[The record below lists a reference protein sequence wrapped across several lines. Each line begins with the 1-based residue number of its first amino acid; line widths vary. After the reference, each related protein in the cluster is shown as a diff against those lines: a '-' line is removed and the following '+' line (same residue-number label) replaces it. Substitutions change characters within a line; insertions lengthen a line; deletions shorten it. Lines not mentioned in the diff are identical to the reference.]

1 MEVSMKFSGLKTFGF
16 VGFFA
21 LVVSCSSTTGT
32 TDEEYEAGSSSR
44 LSSSSIASSSSKTIV
59 PVADSSLV
67 DTSLAAPTGLTA
79 TELDGS
85 WILSWN
91 YTDNVKNPAKAF
103 SVQVLD
109 LDVEGEP
116 AWKELSQTI
125 HDVYRYRIGRQAS
138 TYLYYRVAAL
148 GGDGSRSRY
157 SEEVLVQVNADEVVD
172 ESSSSAADPLNAPTG
187 LVATELDGVW
197 LLSWN
202 YENNKKNPVD
212 SFAIEVLDM
221 EVEGVP
227 SWKSFATTA
236 PDVYRFRV
244 GKLSGK
250 YLFYRVAA
258 RNASG
263 ELSAYS
269 DEVMIQVSDEA
280 VESSSSSAVSPVAS
294 PTGLSASQIDGD
306 WILSWNYKDETAN
319 PASKFVVQM
328 LDLENASDWKDVA
341 EVSSTVQ
348 LYRIG
353 TPRYAYFYY
362 RVAAENAA
370 GERSAYSDKIL
381 VNLTQTAVSAP
392 VIGGTEV
399 LSKKKTRLL
408 YWTFASS
415 SVFPVKGFVIDQLDL
430 ATNAWKNL
438 GQVDAATLRYEIGL
452 STEDRH
458 FRVRAYSANEDTLA
472 SSAYTVSAETLPA
485 PSGLSAFR
493 VAPSVWQLTWD
504 YSQNAL
510 REETGFLVQTSAD
523 GNANWTVASKVSA
536 GILYYYASGN
546 GNLEKYFRIAAYDAE
561 DTTNYT
567 SSLQLVAN
575 TDEIAYRNDMQPTTP
590 TVAVSVISQKASGF
604 VNGDTVET
612 EFVDTLDYALSINSG
627 FTNKNI
633 LLSEYTDTVYYE
645 VRWYT
650 ESPNSAVTESI
661 EVDRLATKYSNIE
674 GHLEIP
680 TLKRG
685 TKDEPKSGYTC
696 GDKIQNLY
704 GQLRIVWKDTN
715 DVTDYSEW
723 TDPQK
728 AGRVCAE

>member
-1 MEVSMKFSGLKTFGF
+1 MKFFGLKTFCV
-16 VGFFA
+16 VGVLA
-21 LVVSCSSTTGT
+21 LAVSCSSTTGSSN
-32 TDEEYEAGSSSR
+32 DDYDYEASSSSAFP
-44 LSSSSIASSSSKTIV
+44 SSSSIASSSSKAIV
-59 PVADSSLV
+59 PAADSSRI

-91 YTDNVKNPAKAF
+91 YTDNAKNPAKAF

-109 LDVEGEP
+109 LEVEGSP
-116 AWKELSQTI
+116 AWKELAQTI
-125 HDVYRYRIGRQAS
+125 HDVYRYRIGRQTS
-138 TYLYYRVAAL
+138 SYLYYRVAAL
-148 GGDGSRSRY
+148 SEDGSRSQY
-157 SEEVLVQVNADEVVD
+157 SEEVLVQVNASDVVLG
-172 ESSSSAADPLNAPTG
+172 SSSSATEPLNAPTA

-212 SFAIEVLDM
+212 SFALEVLDM

-227 SWKSFATTA
+227 SWKVFAATA

-244 GKLSGK
+244 GKLPGK

-258 RNASG
+258 RNSSG
-263 ELSAYS
+263 ELSGYS
-269 DEVMIQVSDEA
+269 NEVMIQVSDEA
-280 VESSSSSAVSPVAS
+280 EESSSSSAVSQVAS
-294 PTGLSASQIDGD
+294 PTGLSVTQIDGD

-328 LDLENASDWKDVA
+328 LDLENAADWKDVA
-341 EVSSTVQ
+341 EISSTVQ

-370 GERSAYSDKIL
+370 GARSAYSDKIL
-381 VNLTQTAVSAP
+381 VNLTQTTVSAP
-392 VIGGTEV
+392 VIEGTEV

-408 YWTFASS
+408 CWTFATS
-415 SVFPVKGFVIDQLDL
+415 SVFPVKGFIIDQLDL
-430 ATNAWKNL
+430 ATNSWKSL
-438 GQVDAATLRYEIGL
+438 GQVEASTQRYEIGL

-458 FRVRAYSANEDTLA
+458 FRIRAYSTNEDTL
-472 SSAYTVSAETLPA
+472 SSSTYTVSAEKLSA

-510 REETGFLVQTSAD
+510 REESGFLVQTSA
-523 GNANWTVASKVSA
+523 NESANWTVASEVSS

-546 GNLEKYFRIAAYDAE
+546 GNLEKYFRIAAYDAA

-575 TDEIAYRNDMQPTTP
+575 TEEIAYRNDMQPTTP
-590 TVAVSVISQKASGF
+590 SVTVSVISQKTSGF

-650 ESPNSAVTESI
+650 ESPNSAVKESI
-661 EVDRLATKYSNIE
+661 EVDRLATKYSNIAD
-674 GHLEIP
+674 HLEIP
-680 TLKRG
+680 TLNRG
-685 TKDEPKSGYTC
+685 TKDEPKSGYSC
-696 GDKIQNLY
+696 NKIQNLY

-715 DVTDYSEW
+715 GVTDYSEW

-728 AGRVCAE
+728 AGRVCVE

>member
-1 MEVSMKFSGLKTFGF
+1 MKFLGLKIFG
-16 VGFFA
+16 GIGLFA
-21 LVVSCSSTTGT
+21 LAVSCSSTTGT
-32 TDEEYEAGSSSR
+32 SGEDYEASSSSQ
-44 LSSSSIASSSSKTIV
+44 LSSSAVASSSSKAII
-59 PVADSSLV
+59 PEADSSRI

-91 YTDNVKNPAKAF
+91 YTDNAKNPAKAF

-109 LDVEGEP
+109 LEVEGEP
-116 AWKELSQTI
+116 VWKELAQTI
-125 HDVYRYRIGRQAS
+125 HDVYRYRIGWQAS

-148 GGDGSRSRY
+148 GEDGSRSKY
-157 SEEVLVQVNADEVVD
+157 SEEVLVQVDASEIVD
-172 ESSSSAADPLNAPTG
+172 DSSSSAAEPLNAPTG
-187 LVATELDGVW
+187 LSATELDGVW

-212 SFAIEVLDM
+212 SFALEVLDM

-227 SWKSFATTA
+227 SWKVFAATA

-244 GKLSGK
+244 GKLPGK

-258 RNASG
+258 RNSSG
-263 ELSAYS
+263 ELSGYS
-269 DEVMIQVSDEA
+269 NEVMIQVSDEA
-280 VESSSSSAVSPVAS
+280 EESSSSSAVSQVAS
-294 PTGLSASQIDGD
+294 PTGLSVTQIDGD

-328 LDLENASDWKDVA
+328 LDLENAADWKDVA
-341 EVSSTVQ
+341 EISSTVQ

-370 GERSAYSDKIL
+370 GARSAYSDKIL
-381 VNLTQTAVSAP
+381 VNLTQTSVSAP
-392 VIGGTEV
+392 VIEGTEV
-399 LSKKKTRLL
+399 LSKKKSRLL
-408 YWTFASS
+408 YWTFAAS
-415 SVFPVKGFVIDQLDL
+415 SVFPVKGFVVEQLDL
-430 ATNAWKNL
+430 ATNSWDQL
-438 GQVDAATLRYEIGL
+438 GQVDAATMRYEIGL
-452 STEDRH
+452 STEDRY

-472 SSAYTVSAETLPA
+472 SSVYTVSAETLPA

-510 REETGFLVQTSAD
+510 REESGFLVQTSA
-523 GNANWTVASKVSA
+523 NESANWTVASEVSS

-546 GNLEKYFRIAAYDAE
+546 GNLEKYFRIAAYDAA

-567 SSLQLVAN
+567 FSLQLVAN
-575 TDEIAYRNDMQPTTP
+575 TEEIAYRNDMQPTTP
-590 TVAVSVISQKASGF
+590 SVTVSVISQKTSGF

-650 ESPNSAVTESI
+650 ESPNSAVKESI
-661 EVDRLATKYSNIE
+661 EVDRLATKYSNIAD
-674 GHLEIP
+674 HLEIP
-680 TLKRG
+680 TLNRG
-685 TKDEPKSGYTC
+685 TKDEPKSGYSC
-696 GDKIQNLY
+696 NKIQNLY

-715 DVTDYSEW
+715 GVTDYSEW

-728 AGRVCAE
+728 AGRVCVE